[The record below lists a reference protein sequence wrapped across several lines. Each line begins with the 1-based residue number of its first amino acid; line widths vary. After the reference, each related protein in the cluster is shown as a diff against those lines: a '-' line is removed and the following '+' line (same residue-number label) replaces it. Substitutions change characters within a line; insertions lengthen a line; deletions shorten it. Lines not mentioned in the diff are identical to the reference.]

1 MAALCGIRE
10 FTADLWLIDEAQI
23 PATMEN
29 TLLLPPPVSNQSA
42 TLSRIHETSA
52 KFQRYKILLRRR
64 WWFLLLTASIGV
76 CVQALRITGQPETYT
91 SLAKLVAGGRIVAND
106 GAVNW
111 QEQLT
116 DFYGT
121 IIETLESAEMKKR
134 AMARVHALHPDL
146 KDSNVDIRVAQT
158 KGSAIFNVFA
168 IGSEP
173 KFTKIFLDALLDEFI
188 AFRQQIREQG
198 LERALNTFTET
209 VVKKSKELQERTEK
223 LEAFRK
229 ANDTI
234 QLSGN
239 HNEAAAF
246 LINLK
251 AKRESLSGELR
262 DLQVA
267 LQDVDAAMLD
277 RERSTVSAAGASAAP
292 GAPTAPAGSPGDVAA
307 LPKASGTVD
316 SSTAASLGM
325 TSNERDYLE
334 TKKEI
339 MKLQNERAKMLRN
352 FKPGHPDIVVLD
364 EKIDSEKQLLTN
376 FSEEIV
382 KEMRS
387 REATLIRQLKVL
399 DEQIAEKQKEA
410 LELAAKLAE
419 HERLEEE
426 FKASKLAHDKMF
438 EDVQKLQANQQIQTD
453 FVAIQERATN
463 AYKDVQDWVKP
474 MILGL
479 IGGLIF
485 GVLILVLFDRLD
497 DRMNS
502 FSEFQGLFPAEAVL
516 GQIPEQRQRG
526 DVALLRPNDDRHLYA
541 EAFRNVRSSILF
553 KNWQGKM
560 PKTILVTSAVP
571 NEGKTTVTSN
581 LAITMA
587 LAGARVLLADCDLR
601 RGGVSELFKLP
612 VTPGL
617 SEVLRGRM
625 HWRDAVQE
633 TGVKGLDLLAR
644 GEVFD
649 QTSEVLLSKTAQ
661 EMLREMSDEYDYV
674 IFDSAPV
681 LVADDTASFAPKL
694 DTVLFVVRLSSTMA
708 RLSGKALNLLYER
721 QVNVGGVILN
731 RSTTNLK
738 EYTYYNYA
746 SYYYAPVKKG
756 EPGEPA
762 KG

>member
-1 MAALCGIRE
+1 
-10 FTADLWLIDEAQI
+10 
-23 PATMEN
+23 MEN
-29 TLLLPPPVSNQSA
+29 TLLLPPPAASGQSA

-76 CVQALRITGQPETYT
+76 CIQALRITGLPDTHT
-91 SLAKLVAGGRIVAND
+91 SLAKLVAGGRIVSNE

-111 QEQLT
+111 QDQLT

-146 KDSNVDIRVAQT
+146 KDSSVDIRVAQT

-229 ANDTI
+229 ANDTV
-234 QLSGN
+234 QLNGN

-246 LINLK
+246 LLNLK
-251 AKRESLSGELR
+251 TKREGISGELK
-262 DLQVA
+262 DIQIA
-267 LQDVDAAMLD
+267 LEDVDAAMLD
-277 RERSTVSAAGASAAP
+277 RERGIMPPPSPAGGATQPPGSAAQ
-292 GAPTAPAGSPGDVAA
+292 AGNPGDSASK
-307 LPKASGTVD
+307 LPSSGVD
-316 SSTAASLGM
+316 NNTTGGLGM
-325 TSNERDYLE
+325 TSAERDYLD

-339 MKLQNERAKMLRN
+339 MRFQNDRVKLLRS

-364 EKIDSEKQLLTN
+364 EKIESAKQLLSS
-376 FSEEIV
+376 FADEIV
-382 KEMRS
+382 REMRS
-387 REATLIRQLKVL
+387 RESTLLRQLKAL
-399 DEQIAEKQKEA
+399 DQQIADKQKEA
-410 LELAAKLAE
+410 LELGGKLAE
-419 HERLEEE
+419 HERLDED
-426 FKASKLAHDKMF
+426 FKASKLAHDQMF
-438 EDVQKLQANQQIQTD
+438 ERVQNFQDLQNIQTD
-453 FVAIQERATN
+453 YVAIQERAST

-474 MILGL
+474 LVGGL
-479 IGGLIF
+479 IGGLIV

-502 FSEFQGLFPAEAVL
+502 FSEFQGLFPSEAVL

-553 KNWQGKM
+553 KNWNGKQ

-612 VTPGL
+612 ITPGL
-617 SEVLRGRM
+617 SEVLRGKL

-633 TGVKGLDLLAR
+633 TGVRGLDLLAR

-649 QTSEVLLSKTAQ
+649 QTSEVLLSKTAE
-661 EMLREMSDEYDYV
+661 EMLREMGDEYDYV

-708 RLSGKALNLLYER
+708 RLTGKALDLLYDR
-721 QVNVGGVILN
+721 QVNIGGVILN

-746 SYYYAPVKKG
+746 SYYYAPVKKK
-756 EPGEPA
+756 PGEETPA
-762 KG
+762 AKA

>member
-1 MAALCGIRE
+1 
-10 FTADLWLIDEAQI
+10 
-23 PATMEN
+23 MEN
-29 TLLLPPPVSNQSA
+29 SLLLPPQNPGQSS

-76 CVQALRITGQPETYT
+76 CIMALRITSKPDTYQ
-91 SLAKLVAGGRIVAND
+91 SLAKLVAGGRIVAQEGNV
-106 GAVNW
+106 GW

-134 AMARVHALHPDL
+134 ALARVHALHPDL
-146 KDSNVDIRVAQT
+146 KDTNVEIRVAQT

-168 IGSEP
+168 VGSE
-173 KFTKIFLDALLDEFI
+173 KTFTKIFLDAMLDEFV

-209 VVKKSKELQERTEK
+209 VVKKSKELQERTER

-229 ANDTI
+229 ANDKVVLTD
-234 QLSGN
+234 GR
-239 HNEAAAF
+239 NEAAAF
-246 LINLK
+246 LLNLK
-251 AKRESLSGELR
+251 AKRENLNSELT
-262 DLQVA
+262 DIQNA
-267 LQDVDAAMLD
+267 LEDVDAAMID
-277 RERSTVSAAGASAAP
+277 RERGILAGGGVQPMQSGATSAPSSGETKPNLPQANLNSTSV
-292 GAPTAPAGSPGDVAA
+292 
-307 LPKASGTVD
+307 
-316 SSTAASLGM
+316 ASLGM
-325 TSNERDYLE
+325 TSAEHDYLE
-334 TKKEI
+334 AKKAI
-339 MKLQNERAKMLRN
+339 MKIQNEKLALIKYL
-352 FKPGHPDIVVLD
+352 KPGHPDVVRL
-364 EKIDSEKQLLTN
+364 EEQIESEKLLQQN
-376 FSEEIV
+376 FADEIV

-387 REATLIRQLKVL
+387 REATLKRQLGSL
-399 DEQIAEKQKEA
+399 DKQIEVKQKEA
-410 LELAAKLAE
+410 IELGGKLAE
-419 HERLEEE
+419 HERLEED
-426 FKASKLAHDKMF
+426 FHATKLAHDQMF
-438 EDVQKLQANQQIQTD
+438 ERVQKFQDFQNVQTD
-453 FVAIQERATN
+453 YVAIQEHASQ
-463 AYKDVQDWVKP
+463 AYKEVADWIKP
-474 MILGL
+474 LV
-479 IGGLIF
+479 GGLGGGTLLGMI
-485 GVLILVLFDRLD
+485 ILVLFDRLD

-553 KNWQGKM
+553 KNWQGKS

-581 LAITMA
+581 LAVTMA
-587 LAGARVLLADCDLR
+587 TSGARVLLADCDLR

-612 VTPGL
+612 GGPGL
-617 SEVLRGRM
+617 SEVLLGKL

-633 TGVKGLDLLAR
+633 TGIRGLDLLAR

-649 QTSEVLLSKTAQ
+649 QTSEMLLSKTAE
-661 EMLREMSDEYDYV
+661 EMLREMGDEYDYV

-681 LVADDTASFAPKL
+681 LVADDTASFAPKI
-694 DTVLFVVRLSSTMA
+694 DVVLFVVRLSSTMA
-708 RLSGKALNLLYER
+708 RLSGKALDLLYDR

-746 SYYYAPVKKG
+746 SYYYAPKKTD
-756 EPGEPA
+756 PGA
-762 KG
+762 SVTKA

>member
-1 MAALCGIRE
+1 
-10 FTADLWLIDEAQI
+10 
-23 PATMEN
+23 MEN
-29 TLLLPPPVSNQSA
+29 TLSLPPPAPGQSA

-76 CVQALRITGQPETYT
+76 CIQALRITGQPDTHT
-91 SLAKLVAGGRIVAND
+91 SLAKLVAGGRIVASEGN
-106 GAVNW
+106 VNW

-158 KGSAIFNVFA
+158 KGSAIFNIFA

-173 KFTKIFLDALLDEFI
+173 KFTKIFLDALLDEFV
-188 AFRQQIREQG
+188 AFRQQIRDQG

-209 VVKKSKELQERTEK
+209 VVKKGKDLTERTEK

-239 HNEAAAF
+239 HNEAATF

-251 AKRESLSGELR
+251 TKREAISGEQR

-277 RERSTVSAAGASAAP
+277 RERASASTS
-292 GAPTAPAGSPGDVAA
+292 GAPVPPSAQSQTAPKSDP
-307 LPKASGTVD
+307 ASAPPSSSVD
-316 SSTAASLGM
+316 NNTAASLGM

-339 MKLQNERAKMLRN
+339 MRFQNDRVKLLRN
-352 FKPGHPDIVVLD
+352 FKASHPDVVVLD
-364 EKIDSEKQLLTN
+364 EKIESAKQLLTN
-376 FSEEIV
+376 FADEIV

-387 REATLIRQLKVL
+387 REATLQRQIKVL
-399 DEQIAEKQKEA
+399 DEQINERQKEA
-410 LELAAKLAE
+410 LALAAKLAE
-419 HERLEEE
+419 HERLEED
-426 FKASKLAHDKMF
+426 FKAAKTAYDQMF
-438 EDVQKLQANQQIQTD
+438 AKVQSFTDIQNIQTD
-453 FVAIQERATN
+453 YVGIQERASN

-474 MILGL
+474 MVGGL

-502 FSEFQGLFPAEAVL
+502 FSEFQSLFPSEAVL
-516 GQIPEQRQRG
+516 GHVPEQRQRG
-526 DVALLRPNDDRHLYA
+526 DVALLRSNDDRHLYA

-553 KNWQGKM
+553 KNWHGRM

-612 VTPGL
+612 NTPGL
-617 SEVLRGRM
+617 SEVLRNKM

-633 TGVKGLDLLAR
+633 TGVRGLDLLSR

-649 QTSEVLLSKTAQ
+649 QTSEVLLSKTAE

-708 RLSGKALNLLYER
+708 RLSGKALNLLYDR

-746 SYYYAPVKKG
+746 SYYYAPVKKK
-756 EPGEPA
+756 PGEEAPSA
-762 KG
+762 KA

>member
-1 MAALCGIRE
+1 
-10 FTADLWLIDEAQI
+10 
-23 PATMEN
+23 MEN
-29 TLLLPPPVSNQSA
+29 SLILPPQNPGQSS

-76 CVQALRITGQPETYT
+76 CVQALRITGKPDTYQ
-91 SLAKLVAGGRIVAND
+91 SLAKLVAGGRIVAQEGNV
-106 GAVNW
+106 GW

-134 AMARVHALHPDL
+134 ALARVHALHPDL
-146 KDSNVDIRVAQT
+146 KDTNVDIRVAQT

-168 IGSEP
+168 VGSEP
-173 KFTKIFLDALLDEFI
+173 KFTKIFLDAMLDEFVS
-188 AFRQQIREQG
+188 FRQQIREQG

-229 ANDTI
+229 ANDIVVLTD
-234 QLSGN
+234 GR
-239 HNEAAAF
+239 NEAAAF
-246 LINLK
+246 LLNLK
-251 AKRESLSGELR
+251 SKRETILSELK
-262 DLQVA
+262 DIQNA
-267 LQDVDAAMLD
+267 LQDVDAAMID
-277 RERSTVSAAGASAAP
+277 RERGIAANNAAGQQPAPQTSA
-292 GAPTAPAGSPGDVAA
+292 GQQNKTVEGQNN
-307 LPKASGTVD
+307 LPSSGVD
-316 SSTAASLGM
+316 STTAASLGM
-325 TSNERDYLE
+325 TSAERDYLE
-334 TKKEI
+334 TKKSI
-339 MKLQNERAKMLRN
+339 MQWQNEKLKLLRN
-352 FKPGHPDIVVLD
+352 FKAGHPDVVVLE
-364 EKIDSEKQLLTN
+364 EKIDSEKLLLQN
-376 FSEEIV
+376 FADEIL

-387 REATLIRQLKVL
+387 RETTLQRQVRGI
-399 DEQIAEKQKEA
+399 DQQIAEKQKEA
-410 LELAAKLAE
+410 IDLGGKLAE

-426 FKASKLAHDKMF
+426 FKATKLAHDQMF
-438 EDVQKLQANQQIQTD
+438 ERVQKFQDFQNVQTD
-453 FVAIQERATN
+453 YVAIQEHSSN
-463 AYKDVQDWVKP
+463 AYKDTPDWKMPLV
-474 MILGL
+474 
-479 IGGLIF
+479 GGLALGIF
-485 GVLILVLFDRLD
+485 FGMIVLVLFDRLD

-502 FSEFQGLFPAEAVL
+502 FSEFQGLFPAESVL

-553 KNWQGKM
+553 KNWHGKT

-581 LAITMA
+581 LAVTMA
-587 LAGARVLLADCDLR
+587 TSGARVLLADCDLR

-612 VTPGL
+612 GSPGL
-617 SEVLRGRM
+617 SEVLRGKL

-633 TGVKGLDLLAR
+633 TGVRGLDLLAR

-649 QTSEVLLSKTAQ
+649 QTSEMLLSKTAE
-661 EMLREMSDEYDYV
+661 EMLREMGDEYDYV

-694 DTVLFVVRLSSTMA
+694 DAVLFVVRLSSTMA
-708 RLSGKALNLLYER
+708 RLSGKALDLLYDR

-746 SYYYAPVKKG
+746 SYYYAPAKKPT
-756 EPGEPA
+756 EA
-762 KG
+762 KA

>member
-1 MAALCGIRE
+1 
-10 FTADLWLIDEAQI
+10 
-23 PATMEN
+23 MEN
-29 TLLLPPPVSNQSA
+29 SLLLPPQNPGQSS
-42 TLSRIHETSA
+42 TLNRIHETSA

-76 CVQALRITGQPETYT
+76 CIMALRITGKPDTYQ
-91 SLAKLVAGGRIVAND
+91 SLAKLVAGGRIVAQEGNV
-106 GAVNW
+106 GW

-134 AMARVHALHPDL
+134 ALARVHALHPDL
-146 KDSNVDIRVAQT
+146 KDTNVEIRVAQT

-168 IGSEP
+168 VGSE
-173 KFTKIFLDALLDEFI
+173 KTFTKIFLDAMLDEFV

-209 VVKKSKELQERTEK
+209 VVKKSKELQERTER

-229 ANDTI
+229 ANDKVVLTD
-234 QLSGN
+234 GR
-239 HNEAAAF
+239 NEAAAF
-246 LINLK
+246 LLNLK
-251 AKRESLSGELR
+251 SKRENLNSELT
-262 DLQVA
+262 DIQNA
-267 LQDVDAAMLD
+267 LEDVDAAMVD
-277 RERSTVSAAGASAAP
+277 RERGIIAGANGQPSQPGATSAATPSEAKP
-292 GAPTAPAGSPGDVAA
+292 N
-307 LPKASGTVD
+307 LPQSNLN
-316 SSTAASLGM
+316 STSVASLGM
-325 TSNERDYLE
+325 SSAERDYLE
-334 TKKEI
+334 TKKSI
-339 MKLQNERAKMLRN
+339 MQIQNEKVKLIKYL
-352 FKPGHPDIVVLD
+352 KPGHPDVVVL
-364 EKIDSEKQLLTN
+364 EERIESEKQLLQN
-376 FSEEIV
+376 FADEIV

-387 REATLIRQLKVL
+387 REATLKRQLGSL
-399 DEQIAEKQKEA
+399 DKQIEEKQKEA
-410 LELAAKLAE
+410 IELGGKLAE

-426 FKASKLAHDKMF
+426 FRATKLAHDQMF
-438 EDVQKLQANQQIQTD
+438 ERVQKFQDFQNVQTD
-453 FVAIQERATN
+453 YVAIQEHASQ
-463 AYKDVQDWVKP
+463 AYKDVQDWIKP
-474 MILGL
+474 LV
-479 IGGLIF
+479 GGLAGGTLLGMI
-485 GVLILVLFDRLD
+485 ILVLFDRLD

-553 KNWQGKM
+553 KNWQGKP

-581 LAITMA
+581 LAVTMA
-587 LAGARVLLADCDLR
+587 TSGARVLLADCDLR

-612 VTPGL
+612 GGPGL
-617 SEVLRGRM
+617 SEVLLGKL

-633 TGVKGLDLLAR
+633 TGIRGLDLLAR

-649 QTSEVLLSKTAQ
+649 QTSEMLLSKTAE
-661 EMLREMSDEYDYV
+661 EMLREMGDEYDYV

-681 LVADDTASFAPKL
+681 LVADDTASFAPKI
-694 DTVLFVVRLSSTMA
+694 DVVLFVVRLSSTMA
-708 RLSGKALNLLYER
+708 RLSGKALDLLYDR

-746 SYYYAPVKKG
+746 SYYYAPKKPNTNADG
-756 EPGEPA
+756 A
-762 KG
+762 KA